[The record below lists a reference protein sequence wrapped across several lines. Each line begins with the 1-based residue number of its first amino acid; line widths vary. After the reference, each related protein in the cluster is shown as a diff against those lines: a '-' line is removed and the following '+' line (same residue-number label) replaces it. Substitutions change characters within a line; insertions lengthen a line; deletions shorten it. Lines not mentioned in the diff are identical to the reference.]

1 MTTATASST
10 ATPTAAS
17 NATLLTALA
26 FGNFIVGMGAF
37 MVIGL
42 LTPMADAFHISRAD
56 AAMTMT
62 VYAIS
67 YAIAS
72 PLLVA
77 ATGTIDRRTLLIS
90 SLAIFVLAGALS
102 ALAES
107 PAMLFA
113 ARVLAAVGAG
123 LFTPSTSAVAVSIS
137 EPSARPAALAKVF
150 GGLTFSQV
158 LGVPFGGYLGFKF
171 GWHSAFWAVTIL
183 GLVGLAVLYRLVPRA
198 VAFQPTSLAA
208 LGKVLSTPA
217 QIVAVLFTTTFMG
230 AIYVVYTYLSPL
242 VELRLA
248 MGGDGVA
255 LILVAAGVGAVLGNV
270 LGARLTRALGAD
282 RALLLLALLQVVLLP
297 TMTLVS
303 FGLVGGLLLTVIWS
317 TCGWSV
323 MVPQQM
329 RLVSL
334 APEAQGVVLALNA
347 AAIYVAASLGS
358 ALGGQVFTRLGLA
371 ETGIVGGAV
380 AALGVIHL
388 LLSIRLARQA
398 RG

>member
-1 MTTATASST
+1 MTTATVDS
-10 ATPTAAS
+10 AARS
-17 NATLLTALA
+17 HATLLNALA

-42 LTPMADAFHISRAD
+42 LTPMAYAFHISKAD

-90 SLAIFVLAGALS
+90 SLAIFVLACAFS

-107 PAMLFA
+107 PATLFA
-113 ARVLAAVGAG
+113 ARILAAIGAG
-123 LFTPSTSAVAVSIS
+123 LFTPSTSAVAVSVS

-150 GGLTFSQV
+150 SGLTFSQV
-158 LGVPFGGYLGFKF
+158 LGVPVGGYLGFKF
-171 GWHSAFWAVTIL
+171 GWHSAFWAVTLL
-183 GLVGLAVLYRLVPRA
+183 GLLGLLVLYRLVPRA
-198 VAFQPTSLAA
+198 LAFQPTSLAA
-208 LGKVLSTPA
+208 LVKVLSTPA
-217 QIVAVLFTTTFMG
+217 QVVAVLFTTTFMG
-230 AIYVVYTYLSPL
+230 AIYVVYTFLSPL

-255 LILVAAGVGAVLGNV
+255 LILIAAGVGAVLGNL
-270 LGARLTRALGAD
+270 LGARLTRALGAY
-282 RALLLLALLQVVLLP
+282 RALLLLALLQVLLLP
-297 TMTLVS
+297 TMTLVP
-303 FGLVGGLLLTVIWS
+303 FGLVSGLILTVVWS

-334 APEAQGVVLALNA
+334 APQAQGVVLALNA

-358 ALGGQVFTRLGLA
+358 ALGGQVFTRSGLA
-371 ETGIVGGAV
+371 ETGIAGGAV
-380 AALGVIHL
+380 AMLGVVHL
-388 LLSIRLARQA
+388 LLSIRLERRARS
-398 RG
+398 